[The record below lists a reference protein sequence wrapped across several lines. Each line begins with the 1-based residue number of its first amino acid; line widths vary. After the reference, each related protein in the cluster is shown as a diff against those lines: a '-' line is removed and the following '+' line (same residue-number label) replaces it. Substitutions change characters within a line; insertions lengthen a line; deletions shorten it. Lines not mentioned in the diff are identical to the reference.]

1 MTSWLRIELLSIVM
15 TVSGSS
21 TELEFLYRSLNP
33 VIIWKSAVGNC
44 QDARTLVEEEGVTV
58 KLVGARLGA
67 RRNVSTRIM
76 KSTFYFFTLN
86 SPFYT
91 VTSRNEA
98 GVDLVLIQPFPLC
111 YVNHIVLMQTIIF

>member
-1 MTSWLRIELLSIVM
+1 M

-67 RRNVSTRIM
+67 RRNASARIM
-76 KSTFYFFTLN
+76 KSTFYFLLLIASCTLLQVETRLELTL
-86 SPFYT
+86 F
-91 VTSRNEA
+91 
-98 GVDLVLIQPFPLC
+98 
-111 YVNHIVLMQTIIF
+111 